1 MNQLVLST
9 EEITEI
15 KALLSE
21 VASRHNSAEDPDL
34 LSDAC
39 VYGHELPRR
48 VRKFLNNFKTL
59 ESPPGI
65 CLLSGYTI
73 DDNKIGNTPTH
84 WKSKPAISPSLEEE
98 ILLVLFGSLL
108 GDLLGWLTQ
117 QDGHIIHDVMPIKG
131 HEHEQLGSS
140 SEELLWWHTEDAF
153 HPYRCDYLGM
163 MCLRN
168 LDQVETT
175 MGYPDWTQLSAR
187 TIDILFEPRFT
198 IHPDESHLEKNRSDI
213 TRRSD
218 SQQLMLQSSYQKI
231 NSMNKNPEKVSIL
244 FGDRKSPYVRI
255 DPYFMDPLKDD
266 EEAQQALDEL
276 IKNIE
281 ANLFG
286 KALQPGDFI
295 FIDNYRVVHGRK
307 PFKARFDGYDRWLK
321 RANITR
327 DLRKSRST
335 RSSDASHVI
344 F

>member
-1 MNQLVLST
+1 
-9 EEITEI
+9 
-15 KALLSE
+15 
-21 VASRHNSAEDPDL
+21 
-34 LSDAC
+34 
-39 VYGHELPRR
+39 
-48 VRKFLNNFKTL
+48 
-59 ESPPGI
+59 
-65 CLLSGYTI
+65 
-73 DDNKIGNTPTH
+73 
-84 WKSKPAISPSLEEE
+84 
-98 ILLVLFGSLL
+98 
-108 GDLLGWLTQ
+108 LTQ

-175 MGYPDWTQLSAR
+175 MGYPDWTQLSPR

-213 TRRSD
+213 TRRTGT
-218 SQQLMLQSSYQKI
+218 QQLMLESSYEKI
-231 NSMNKNPEKVSIL
+231 NSMNKNPEKISIL

-266 EEAQQALDEL
+266 EEAQQALDQL
-276 IKNIE
+276 IKNID

-307 PFKARFDGYDRWLK
+307 SFKARFDGFDRWLK

-327 DLRKSRST
+327 DLRKSRAT
-335 RSSDASHVI
+335 RSSNTSPVI

>member
-73 DDNKIGNTPTH
+73 DDNKIGHTPTH

-131 HEHEQLGSS
+131 HEHSLMDDISS
-140 SEELLWWHTEDAF
+140 
-153 HPYRCDYLGM
+153 
-163 MCLRN
+163 
-168 LDQVETT
+168 
-175 MGYPDWTQLSAR
+175 
-187 TIDILFEPRFT
+187 
-198 IHPDESHLEKNRSDI
+198 
-213 TRRSD
+213 RRI
-218 SQQLMLQSSYQKI
+218 Q
-231 NSMNKNPEKVSIL
+231 NECV
-244 FGDRKSPYVRI
+244 V
-255 DPYFMDPLKDD
+255 
-266 EEAQQALDEL
+266 
-276 IKNIE
+276 E
-281 ANLFG
+281 AN
-286 KALQPGDFI
+286 ADTP
-295 FIDNYRVVHGRK
+295 
-307 PFKARFDGYDRWLK
+307 
-321 RANITR
+321 
-327 DLRKSRST
+327 
-335 RSSDASHVI
+335 
-344 F
+344 